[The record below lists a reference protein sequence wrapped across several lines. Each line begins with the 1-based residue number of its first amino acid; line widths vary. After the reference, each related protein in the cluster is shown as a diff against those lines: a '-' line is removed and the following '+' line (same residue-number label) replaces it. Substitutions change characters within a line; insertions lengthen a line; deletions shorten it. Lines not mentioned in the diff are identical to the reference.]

1 MKSKIISVI
10 NQKGGVGKTTTV
22 INLAAGLASKN
33 KKILVIDLDPQGNA
47 TTGLGHSNIDGS
59 DNNIYN
65 ALNGSKNISEIIQ
78 NTQIDN
84 LDIITSNVDL
94 SGLEVETAG
103 DNGRAF
109 ILRDKLSL
117 FLNEKNSNYS
127 HIFID
132 CPPSLSLLTIMALVA
147 SKSLIVPLQTEF
159 FALEGLTQLVK
170 TIDRVKENLNSDLS
184 IRGIILT
191 MYDKRNKLS
200 SQVEKEAR
208 DYFKEKVYNTVIPRN
223 VRLSEAPSHGIPVLI
238 YDKTCPGS
246 KSYFSLAEEFLNQ
259 EKIMDSAAWVFL
271 NQKKV

>member
-94 SGLEVETAG
+94 SGLEVETAS

-117 FLNEKNSNYS
+117 FFKQNSSDYS

-132 CPPSLSLLTIMALVA
+132 CPPSLSLLTVMALVA
-147 SKSLIVPLQTEF
+147 SNSLIVPLQTEF

-170 TIDRVKENLNSDLS
+170 TIDRVKESLNSDLS

-208 DYFKEKVYNTVIPRN
+208 DYFKDKVYNTVIPRN

-259 EKIMDSAAWVFL
+259 EKLMESAA
-271 NQKKV
+271 

>member
-33 KKILVIDLDPQGNA
+33 KKVLVIDLDPQGNA

-59 DNNIYN
+59 DKNIYN
-65 ALNGSKNISEIIQ
+65 VLNGTKSISDIIQ

-117 FLNEKNSNYS
+117 FLNEKSLNYS

-208 DYFKEKVYNTVIPRN
+208 DYFKDKVYNTVIPRN

-259 EKIMDSAAWVFL
+259 EKIMDSAA
-271 NQKKV
+271 